1 MSIWEAFGKGRYKGF
16 SREAGLLLDEAVEL
30 AGGLGCKKADTG
42 HLLLA
47 MLQTDHGPAAKFL
60 AGKNI
65 SELAVRRQLG
75 ADREGP
81 ALHLD
86 RKALAPDLKRAMDY
100 ALIGAQNAHL
110 AKAEPEHLLWRIAR
124 FVWCKSLRPG
134 TYYRCEPLSEK
145 LSAGE
150 TPEESAERQDEQRR
164 QTAFVRRQIM
174 RLSRIQR
181 ETLVWYY
188 LENRTTADIA
198 RRLRV
203 SENTVRWH
211 LSDSRKKIREA
222 DGKMTSTEF
231 VYCPKKLHVA
241 INGEAYDDRLT
252 REVLD
257 NLLYQNILLRCYAQ
271 GQTAQE
277 LCDELGVA
285 RPYIEDAVNVLLR
298 DELLTADGGR
308 VRTNFIITS
317 GAQEKARL
325 AVYDAHKDELSR
337 EIVRQLMAH
346 EQEIR
351 AIGFIGCDVPMQ
363 RLLWWLIYRCTAA
376 LPNPAEMPPRPYHA
390 DGGAYHL
397 MGFAREPENRHY
409 LAWDYN
415 GPMYNDGFRWFGL
428 QHFGNSPVQELFE
441 LNQPHMG
448 KLCALLIRLIQA
460 DFDPSCVTAD
470 EQELLAELLA
480 RGFLRKADGSIKPN
494 FCVLTREQVQRLR
507 QEVFLT
513 IVEAVQPAW
522 TRVCNELRTLCKAS
536 VPKHLQ
542 ALADL
547 PLHMAALAAGYMTEQ
562 IAYTY
567 GALEKPETPEDAA
580 MWTLVYEPEIK
591 VTPHK

>member
-1 MSIWEAFGKGRYKGF
+1 MLDTERYWQEEWAARVLRWARGKTRTTQEA
-16 SREAGLLLDEAVEL
+16 EDL
-30 AGGLGCKKADTG
+30 AQSVLMEW
-42 HLLLA
+42 LR
-47 MLQTDHGPAAKFL
+47 
-60 AGKNI
+60 
-65 SELAVRRQLG
+65 AVRAQEERG
-75 ADREGP
+75 ACV
-81 ALHLD
+81 
-86 RKALAPDLKRAMDY
+86 
-100 ALIGAQNAHL
+100 
-110 AKAEPEHLLWRIAR
+110 AEPEHLLWRIAR

-257 NLLYQNILLRCYAQ
+257 NLLHQNILLRCYAQ

-298 DELLTADGGR
+298 DELLTADGGS

-317 GAQEKARL
+317 GAQEEARL
-325 AVYDAHKDELSR
+325 AVYDAHEDELSR

-351 AIGFIGCDVPMQ
+351 AIGFIGCDVPMP

-415 GPMYNDGFRWFGL
+415 GPMYNDGFRWLGL
-428 QHFGNSPVQELFE
+428 QHFGNSPVQDLFE

-507 QEVFLT
+507 QEVFLP

-562 IAYTY
+562 IAYAY

>member
-1 MSIWEAFGKGRYKGF
+1 MLDTERYWQEEWAARVLRWARGKTRTTQEA
-16 SREAGLLLDEAVEL
+16 EDL
-30 AGGLGCKKADTG
+30 AQSVLMEW
-42 HLLLA
+42 LR
-47 MLQTDHGPAAKFL
+47 
-60 AGKNI
+60 
-65 SELAVRRQLG
+65 AVRAQEERG
-75 ADREGP
+75 ACV
-81 ALHLD
+81 
-86 RKALAPDLKRAMDY
+86 
-100 ALIGAQNAHL
+100 
-110 AKAEPEHLLWRIAR
+110 AEPEHLLWRIAR

-257 NLLYQNILLRCYAQ
+257 NLLHQNILLRCYAQ

-317 GAQEKARL
+317 GAQEEARL

-351 AIGFIGCDVPMQ
+351 AIGFIGCDVPMP

-428 QHFGNSPVQELFE
+428 QHFGNSPVQDLFE
-441 LNQPHMG
+441 PNQPHMG

-494 FCVLTREQVQRLR
+494 FCVLTRGQVQRLR
-507 QEVFLT
+507 QEVFLP

-562 IAYTY
+562 IAYAY

>member
-1 MSIWEAFGKGRYKGF
+1 MLDTERYWQEEWAARVLRWARGKTRTTQEA
-16 SREAGLLLDEAVEL
+16 EDL
-30 AGGLGCKKADTG
+30 AQSVLMEW
-42 HLLLA
+42 LR
-47 MLQTDHGPAAKFL
+47 
-60 AGKNI
+60 
-65 SELAVRRQLG
+65 AVRAQEERG
-75 ADREGP
+75 ACV
-81 ALHLD
+81 
-86 RKALAPDLKRAMDY
+86 
-100 ALIGAQNAHL
+100 
-110 AKAEPEHLLWRIAR
+110 AEPEYLLWRIAR

-257 NLLYQNILLRCYAQ
+257 NLLHQNILLRCYAQ

-317 GAQEKARL
+317 GAQEEARL

-351 AIGFIGCDVPMQ
+351 AIGFIGCDVPMP

-428 QHFGNSPVQELFE
+428 QHFGNSPVQDLFE

-507 QEVFLT
+507 QEVFLP

-562 IAYTY
+562 IAYAY

>member
-1 MSIWEAFGKGRYKGF
+1 MLDTERYWQEEWAARVLRWARGKTRTAQEA
-16 SREAGLLLDEAVEL
+16 EDLAQTVLLEWLR
-30 AGGLGCKKADTG
+30 
-42 HLLLA
+42 
-47 MLQTDHGPAAKFL
+47 
-60 AGKNI
+60 
-65 SELAVRRQLG
+65 AVR
-75 ADREGP
+75 
-81 ALHLD
+81 
-86 RKALAPDLKRAMDY
+86 
-100 ALIGAQNAHL
+100 AQEERGVCV
-110 AKAEPEHLLWRIAR
+110 AEPEHLLWRIAR

-257 NLLYQNILLRCYAQ
+257 NLLHQNILLRCYAQ

-317 GAQEKARL
+317 GAQEEARL

-351 AIGFIGCDVPMQ
+351 AIGFIGCDVPMP

-376 LPNPAEMPPRPYHA
+376 LPNPAEMPPRPYHT

-428 QHFGNSPVQELFE
+428 QHFGNSLVQDLFE

-460 DFDPSCVTAD
+460 DFEPSCVTAD

-507 QEVFLT
+507 QEVFLP

-562 IAYTY
+562 IAYAY

>member
-1 MSIWEAFGKGRYKGF
+1 MLDTERYWQEEWAARVLRWARGKTRTAQEA
-16 SREAGLLLDEAVEL
+16 EDL
-30 AGGLGCKKADTG
+30 AQSVLMEW
-42 HLLLA
+42 LR
-47 MLQTDHGPAAKFL
+47 
-60 AGKNI
+60 
-65 SELAVRRQLG
+65 AVRAQEERG
-75 ADREGP
+75 ACV
-81 ALHLD
+81 
-86 RKALAPDLKRAMDY
+86 
-100 ALIGAQNAHL
+100 
-110 AKAEPEHLLWRIAR
+110 AEPEHLLWRIAR

-257 NLLYQNILLRCYAQ
+257 NLLHQNILLRCYAQ

-317 GAQEKARL
+317 GAQEEARL

-351 AIGFIGCDVPMQ
+351 AIGFIGCDVPMP

-428 QHFGNSPVQELFE
+428 QHFGNSPVQDLFE

-507 QEVFLT
+507 QEVFLP

-562 IAYTY
+562 IAYAY

>member
-1 MSIWEAFGKGRYKGF
+1 MLDTERYWKEEWAARVLRWARGKTRTAQEA
-16 SREAGLLLDEAVEL
+16 EDLAQTVLLEWLR
-30 AGGLGCKKADTG
+30 
-42 HLLLA
+42 
-47 MLQTDHGPAAKFL
+47 
-60 AGKNI
+60 
-65 SELAVRRQLG
+65 AVRAQEERG
-75 ADREGP
+75 ACV
-81 ALHLD
+81 
-86 RKALAPDLKRAMDY
+86 
-100 ALIGAQNAHL
+100 
-110 AKAEPEHLLWRIAR
+110 AEPEHLLWRIAR

-257 NLLYQNILLRCYAQ
+257 NLLHQNILLRCYAQ

-317 GAQEKARL
+317 GAQEEARL

-351 AIGFIGCDVPMQ
+351 AIGFIGCDVPMP

-428 QHFGNSPVQELFE
+428 QHFGNSPVQDLFE

-507 QEVFLT
+507 QEVFLP

-562 IAYTY
+562 TAYAY

>member
-1 MSIWEAFGKGRYKGF
+1 MLDTKRYWQEEWAARVLRWARGKTRTAQEA
-16 SREAGLLLDEAVEL
+16 EDLAQTVLLEWLR
-30 AGGLGCKKADTG
+30 
-42 HLLLA
+42 
-47 MLQTDHGPAAKFL
+47 
-60 AGKNI
+60 
-65 SELAVRRQLG
+65 AVRAQEERG
-75 ADREGP
+75 ACV
-81 ALHLD
+81 
-86 RKALAPDLKRAMDY
+86 
-100 ALIGAQNAHL
+100 
-110 AKAEPEHLLWRIAR
+110 AEPEHLLWRIAR

-257 NLLYQNILLRCYAQ
+257 NLLHQNILLRCYAQ

-317 GAQEKARL
+317 GAQEEARL

-351 AIGFIGCDVPMQ
+351 AIGFIGCDVPMP

-428 QHFGNSPVQELFE
+428 QHFGNSPVQDLFE

-507 QEVFLT
+507 QEVFLP

-562 IAYTY
+562 IAYAY

>member
-1 MSIWEAFGKGRYKGF
+1 MLDTERYWQEEWAARVLRWARGKTRTTQEA
-16 SREAGLLLDEAVEL
+16 EDL
-30 AGGLGCKKADTG
+30 AQSVLMEW
-42 HLLLA
+42 LR
-47 MLQTDHGPAAKFL
+47 
-60 AGKNI
+60 
-65 SELAVRRQLG
+65 AVRAQEERG
-75 ADREGP
+75 ACV
-81 ALHLD
+81 
-86 RKALAPDLKRAMDY
+86 
-100 ALIGAQNAHL
+100 
-110 AKAEPEHLLWRIAR
+110 AEPEHLLWRIAR

-257 NLLYQNILLRCYAQ
+257 NLLHQNILLRCYAQ

-277 LCDELGVA
+277 LCDGLGVA

-317 GAQEKARL
+317 GAQEEARL

-351 AIGFIGCDVPMQ
+351 AIGFIGCDVPMP

-428 QHFGNSPVQELFE
+428 QHFGNSPVQDLFE

-507 QEVFLT
+507 QEVFLP

-562 IAYTY
+562 IAYAY

>member
-1 MSIWEAFGKGRYKGF
+1 MLDTKRYWQEEWAARVLRWARGKTRTAQEA
-16 SREAGLLLDEAVEL
+16 EDL
-30 AGGLGCKKADTG
+30 AQSVLMEW
-42 HLLLA
+42 LR
-47 MLQTDHGPAAKFL
+47 
-60 AGKNI
+60 
-65 SELAVRRQLG
+65 AVRAQEERG
-75 ADREGP
+75 ACV
-81 ALHLD
+81 
-86 RKALAPDLKRAMDY
+86 
-100 ALIGAQNAHL
+100 
-110 AKAEPEHLLWRIAR
+110 AEPEHLLWRIAR

-257 NLLYQNILLRCYAQ
+257 NLLHQNILLRCYAQ

-285 RPYIEDAVNVLLR
+285 HPYIEDAVNVLLR

-317 GAQEKARL
+317 GAQEEARL

-351 AIGFIGCDVPMQ
+351 AIGFIGCDVPMP

-428 QHFGNSPVQELFE
+428 QHFGNSPVQDLFE

-507 QEVFLT
+507 QEVFLP

-562 IAYTY
+562 IAYAY
-567 GALEKPETPEDAA
+567 GELEKPETPEDAA

>member
-1 MSIWEAFGKGRYKGF
+1 MLDTERYWQEEWAARVLRWARGKTRTAQEA
-16 SREAGLLLDEAVEL
+16 EDLAQTVLLEWLR
-30 AGGLGCKKADTG
+30 
-42 HLLLA
+42 
-47 MLQTDHGPAAKFL
+47 
-60 AGKNI
+60 
-65 SELAVRRQLG
+65 AVR
-75 ADREGP
+75 
-81 ALHLD
+81 
-86 RKALAPDLKRAMDY
+86 
-100 ALIGAQNAHL
+100 AQEERGVCV
-110 AKAEPEHLLWRIAR
+110 AEPEHLLWRIAR

-164 QTAFVRRQIM
+164 QNAFVRRQIM

-257 NLLYQNILLRCYAQ
+257 NLLHQNILLRCYAQ

-317 GAQEKARL
+317 GAQEEARL

-337 EIVRQLMAH
+337 EIVRQMMAH

-351 AIGFIGCDVPMQ
+351 AIGFIGCDVPMP

-428 QHFGNSPVQELFE
+428 QHFGNSPVQDLFE

-470 EQELLAELLA
+470 KQELLAELLA

-507 QEVFLT
+507 QEVFLP

-562 IAYTY
+562 IAYAY

>member
-1 MSIWEAFGKGRYKGF
+1 MLDTERYWQEEWAARVLRWAHGKTRTTQEA
-16 SREAGLLLDEAVEL
+16 EDL
-30 AGGLGCKKADTG
+30 AQSVLMEW
-42 HLLLA
+42 LR
-47 MLQTDHGPAAKFL
+47 
-60 AGKNI
+60 
-65 SELAVRRQLG
+65 AVRAQEERG
-75 ADREGP
+75 ACV
-81 ALHLD
+81 
-86 RKALAPDLKRAMDY
+86 
-100 ALIGAQNAHL
+100 
-110 AKAEPEHLLWRIAR
+110 AEPEHLLWRIAR

-257 NLLYQNILLRCYAQ
+257 NLLHQNILLRCYAQ

-285 RPYIEDAVNVLLR
+285 RPYIEDVVNVLLR

-317 GAQEKARL
+317 GAQEEARL

-351 AIGFIGCDVPMQ
+351 AIGFIGCDVPMP

-428 QHFGNSPVQELFE
+428 QHFGNSPVQDLFE

-507 QEVFLT
+507 QEVFLP

-562 IAYTY
+562 IAYAY

>member
-1 MSIWEAFGKGRYKGF
+1 MLDTERYWQEEWAARVLRWARGKTRTAQEAEDLAQTVLLEWLRAGR
-16 SREAGLLLDEAVEL
+16 
-30 AGGLGCKKADTG
+30 
-42 HLLLA
+42 
-47 MLQTDHGPAAKFL
+47 
-60 AGKNI
+60 
-65 SELAVRRQLG
+65 
-75 ADREGP
+75 
-81 ALHLD
+81 
-86 RKALAPDLKRAMDY
+86 
-100 ALIGAQNAHL
+100 AQEERGVGV
-110 AKAEPEHLLWRIAR
+110 AEPEHLLWRIAR

-257 NLLYQNILLRCYAQ
+257 NLLHQNILLRCYAQ

-317 GAQEKARL
+317 GAQEEARL

-351 AIGFIGCDVPMQ
+351 AIGFIGCDVPMP

-428 QHFGNSPVQELFE
+428 QHFGNSPVQDLFE

-507 QEVFLT
+507 QEVFLP

-562 IAYTY
+562 IAYAY

>member
-1 MSIWEAFGKGRYKGF
+1 MLDTERYWQEEWAARVLRWARGKTRTAQ
-16 SREAGLLLDEAVEL
+16 ETEDLAQTVLLEWLR
-30 AGGLGCKKADTG
+30 
-42 HLLLA
+42 
-47 MLQTDHGPAAKFL
+47 
-60 AGKNI
+60 
-65 SELAVRRQLG
+65 AVRAQEERG
-75 ADREGP
+75 ACV
-81 ALHLD
+81 
-86 RKALAPDLKRAMDY
+86 
-100 ALIGAQNAHL
+100 
-110 AKAEPEHLLWRIAR
+110 AEPEHLLWRIAR

-257 NLLYQNILLRCYAQ
+257 NLLHQNILLRCYAQ

-317 GAQEKARL
+317 GAQEEARL

-351 AIGFIGCDVPMQ
+351 AIGFIGCDVPMP

-415 GPMYNDGFRWFGL
+415 GPMYNDGFRWLGL
-428 QHFGNSPVQELFE
+428 QHFGNSPVQDLFE

-507 QEVFLT
+507 QEVFLP

-562 IAYTY
+562 IAYAY

>member
-1 MSIWEAFGKGRYKGF
+1 MLDTERYWQEEWAARVLRWARGKTRTTQEA
-16 SREAGLLLDEAVEL
+16 EDL
-30 AGGLGCKKADTG
+30 AQSVLMEW
-42 HLLLA
+42 LR
-47 MLQTDHGPAAKFL
+47 
-60 AGKNI
+60 
-65 SELAVRRQLG
+65 AVRAQEERG
-75 ADREGP
+75 ACV
-81 ALHLD
+81 
-86 RKALAPDLKRAMDY
+86 
-100 ALIGAQNAHL
+100 
-110 AKAEPEHLLWRIAR
+110 AEPEHLLWRIAR

-257 NLLYQNILLRCYAQ
+257 NLLHQNILLRCYAQ

-317 GAQEKARL
+317 GAQEEARL

-351 AIGFIGCDVPMQ
+351 AIGFIGCDVPMP

-507 QEVFLT
+507 QEVFLP

-522 TRVCNELRTLCKAS
+522 TRVCNELRMLCKAS

-562 IAYTY
+562 IAYAY

>member
-1 MSIWEAFGKGRYKGF
+1 MLDTERYWQEEWAARVLRWARGKTRTTQEA
-16 SREAGLLLDEAVEL
+16 EDL
-30 AGGLGCKKADTG
+30 AQSVLMEW
-42 HLLLA
+42 LR
-47 MLQTDHGPAAKFL
+47 
-60 AGKNI
+60 
-65 SELAVRRQLG
+65 AVRAQEERG
-75 ADREGP
+75 ACV
-81 ALHLD
+81 
-86 RKALAPDLKRAMDY
+86 
-100 ALIGAQNAHL
+100 
-110 AKAEPEHLLWRIAR
+110 AEPEHLLWRIAR

-257 NLLYQNILLRCYAQ
+257 NLLHQNILLRCYAQ

-317 GAQEKARL
+317 GAQEEARL

-351 AIGFIGCDVPMQ
+351 AIGFIGCDVPMP

-428 QHFGNSPVQELFE
+428 QHFGNSPVQDLFE
-441 LNQPHMG
+441 PNQPHMG

-507 QEVFLT
+507 QEVFLP

-547 PLHMAALAAGYMTEQ
+547 PLHMAALVAGYMTEQ
-562 IAYTY
+562 IAYAY

>member
-1 MSIWEAFGKGRYKGF
+1 MLDTERYWQEEWAARVLRWARGKTRTTQEA
-16 SREAGLLLDEAVEL
+16 EDL
-30 AGGLGCKKADTG
+30 AQSVLMEW
-42 HLLLA
+42 LR
-47 MLQTDHGPAAKFL
+47 
-60 AGKNI
+60 
-65 SELAVRRQLG
+65 AVRAQEERG
-75 ADREGP
+75 ACV
-81 ALHLD
+81 
-86 RKALAPDLKRAMDY
+86 
-100 ALIGAQNAHL
+100 
-110 AKAEPEHLLWRIAR
+110 AEPEHLLWRIAR

-257 NLLYQNILLRCYAQ
+257 NLLHQNILLRCYAQ

-317 GAQEKARL
+317 GAQEEARL
-325 AVYDAHKDELSR
+325 AMYDAHKDELSR

-351 AIGFIGCDVPMQ
+351 AIGFIGCDVPMP

-428 QHFGNSPVQELFE
+428 QHFGNSPVQDLFE

-507 QEVFLT
+507 QEVFLP

-562 IAYTY
+562 IAYAY

>member
-1 MSIWEAFGKGRYKGF
+1 MLDTERYWQEEWAARVLRWARGKTRTTQEA
-16 SREAGLLLDEAVEL
+16 EDL
-30 AGGLGCKKADTG
+30 AQSVLMEW
-42 HLLLA
+42 LR
-47 MLQTDHGPAAKFL
+47 
-60 AGKNI
+60 
-65 SELAVRRQLG
+65 AVRAQEERG
-75 ADREGP
+75 ACV
-81 ALHLD
+81 
-86 RKALAPDLKRAMDY
+86 
-100 ALIGAQNAHL
+100 
-110 AKAEPEHLLWRIAR
+110 AEPEHLLWRIAR

-257 NLLYQNILLRCYAQ
+257 NLLHQNILLRCYAQ

-298 DELLTADGGR
+298 DELLTTDGGR

-317 GAQEKARL
+317 GAQEEARL

-351 AIGFIGCDVPMQ
+351 AIGFIGCDVPMP

-507 QEVFLT
+507 QEVILP

-562 IAYTY
+562 IAYAY

>member
-1 MSIWEAFGKGRYKGF
+1 MLDTERYWQEEWAARVLRWARGKTRTTQEA
-16 SREAGLLLDEAVEL
+16 EDL
-30 AGGLGCKKADTG
+30 AQSVLMEW
-42 HLLLA
+42 LR
-47 MLQTDHGPAAKFL
+47 
-60 AGKNI
+60 
-65 SELAVRRQLG
+65 AVRAQEERG
-75 ADREGP
+75 ACV
-81 ALHLD
+81 
-86 RKALAPDLKRAMDY
+86 
-100 ALIGAQNAHL
+100 
-110 AKAEPEHLLWRIAR
+110 AEPEHLLWRIAR

-203 SENTVRWH
+203 SENTVCWY

-257 NLLYQNILLRCYAQ
+257 NLLHQNILLRCYAQ

-277 LCDELGVA
+277 LCDGLGVA

-507 QEVFLT
+507 QEVFLP

-522 TRVCNELRTLCKAS
+522 TRVCNELRMLCKAS

-562 IAYTY
+562 IAYAY

>member
-1 MSIWEAFGKGRYKGF
+1 MLDTERYWQEEWAARVLRWARGKTRTAQEA
-16 SREAGLLLDEAVEL
+16 EDLAQTVLLEWLR
-30 AGGLGCKKADTG
+30 
-42 HLLLA
+42 
-47 MLQTDHGPAAKFL
+47 
-60 AGKNI
+60 
-65 SELAVRRQLG
+65 AVRAQEERG
-75 ADREGP
+75 ACV
-81 ALHLD
+81 
-86 RKALAPDLKRAMDY
+86 
-100 ALIGAQNAHL
+100 
-110 AKAEPEHLLWRIAR
+110 AEPEHLLWRIAR

-198 RRLRV
+198 RRLRI

-257 NLLYQNILLRCYAQ
+257 NLLHQNILLRCYAQ

-298 DELLTADGGR
+298 DELLTTDGGR

-317 GAQEKARL
+317 GAQEEARL

-351 AIGFIGCDVPMQ
+351 AIGFIGCDVPMP

-428 QHFGNSPVQELFE
+428 QHFGNSPVQDLFE
-441 LNQPHMG
+441 PNQPHMG

-507 QEVFLT
+507 QEVFLP

-562 IAYTY
+562 IAYAY

>member
-1 MSIWEAFGKGRYKGF
+1 MLDTERYLQEEWAARVLRWARGKTRTTQEA
-16 SREAGLLLDEAVEL
+16 EDL
-30 AGGLGCKKADTG
+30 AQSVLMEW
-42 HLLLA
+42 LR
-47 MLQTDHGPAAKFL
+47 
-60 AGKNI
+60 
-65 SELAVRRQLG
+65 AVRAQEERG
-75 ADREGP
+75 ACV
-81 ALHLD
+81 
-86 RKALAPDLKRAMDY
+86 
-100 ALIGAQNAHL
+100 
-110 AKAEPEHLLWRIAR
+110 AEPEHLLWRIAR

-257 NLLYQNILLRCYAQ
+257 NLLHQNILLRCYAQ

-317 GAQEKARL
+317 GAQEEARL

-351 AIGFIGCDVPMQ
+351 AIGFIGCDVPMP

-428 QHFGNSPVQELFE
+428 QHFGNSPVQDLFE

-507 QEVFLT
+507 QEVFLP

-562 IAYTY
+562 IAYAY

>member
-1 MSIWEAFGKGRYKGF
+1 MLDTERYWQEEWAARVLRWARGKTRTTQEA
-16 SREAGLLLDEAVEL
+16 EDL
-30 AGGLGCKKADTG
+30 AQSVLMEW
-42 HLLLA
+42 LR
-47 MLQTDHGPAAKFL
+47 
-60 AGKNI
+60 
-65 SELAVRRQLG
+65 AVRAQEERG
-75 ADREGP
+75 ACV
-81 ALHLD
+81 
-86 RKALAPDLKRAMDY
+86 
-100 ALIGAQNAHL
+100 
-110 AKAEPEHLLWRIAR
+110 AEPEHLLWRIAR

-198 RRLRV
+198 QRLRV

-257 NLLYQNILLRCYAQ
+257 NLLHQNILLRCYAQ

-298 DELLTADGGR
+298 DELLTANGGR
-308 VRTNFIITS
+308 VRTDFIITS
-317 GAQEKARL
+317 GAQEEARL

-351 AIGFIGCDVPMQ
+351 AIGFIGCDVPMP

-428 QHFGNSPVQELFE
+428 QHFGNSPVQDLFE

-507 QEVFLT
+507 QEVFLP

-562 IAYTY
+562 IAYAY

>member
-1 MSIWEAFGKGRYKGF
+1 MLDTERYWQEEWAARVLRWARGKTRTAQEA
-16 SREAGLLLDEAVEL
+16 EDLAQTVLLEWLR
-30 AGGLGCKKADTG
+30 
-42 HLLLA
+42 
-47 MLQTDHGPAAKFL
+47 
-60 AGKNI
+60 
-65 SELAVRRQLG
+65 AVRAQ
-75 ADREGP
+75 EE
-81 ALHLD
+81 
-86 RKALAPDLKRAMDY
+86 RAVCV
-100 ALIGAQNAHL
+100 
-110 AKAEPEHLLWRIAR
+110 AEPEHLLWRIAR

-257 NLLYQNILLRCYAQ
+257 NLLHQNILLRCYAQ

-317 GAQEKARL
+317 GAQEEARL
-325 AVYDAHKDELSR
+325 AVYDANKDELSR

-351 AIGFIGCDVPMQ
+351 AIGFIGCDVPMP

-428 QHFGNSPVQELFE
+428 QHFGNSPVQDLFE
-441 LNQPHMG
+441 PNQPHMG

-507 QEVFLT
+507 QEVFLP

-562 IAYTY
+562 IAYAY

>member
-1 MSIWEAFGKGRYKGF
+1 MLDTERYWQEEWAARVLRWARGKTRTTQEA
-16 SREAGLLLDEAVEL
+16 EDL
-30 AGGLGCKKADTG
+30 AQSVLMEW
-42 HLLLA
+42 LR
-47 MLQTDHGPAAKFL
+47 
-60 AGKNI
+60 
-65 SELAVRRQLG
+65 AVRAQEERG
-75 ADREGP
+75 ACV
-81 ALHLD
+81 
-86 RKALAPDLKRAMDY
+86 
-100 ALIGAQNAHL
+100 
-110 AKAEPEHLLWRIAR
+110 AEPEHLLWRIAR

-257 NLLYQNILLRCYAQ
+257 NLLHQNILLRCYAQ

-317 GAQEKARL
+317 GAQEEARL

-351 AIGFIGCDVPMQ
+351 AIGFIGCDVPMP

-428 QHFGNSPVQELFE
+428 QHFGNSPVQDLFE

-507 QEVFLT
+507 QEVFLP

-542 ALADL
+542 ALTDL

-562 IAYTY
+562 IAYAH

>member
-1 MSIWEAFGKGRYKGF
+1 MLDTERYWQEEWAARVLRWARGKTRTAQEA
-16 SREAGLLLDEAVEL
+16 EDL
-30 AGGLGCKKADTG
+30 A
-42 HLLLA
+42 
-47 MLQTDHGPAAKFL
+47 QTVL
-60 AGKNI
+60 M
-65 SELAVRRQLG
+65 EWLRAVRAQEERG
-75 ADREGP
+75 ACV
-81 ALHLD
+81 
-86 RKALAPDLKRAMDY
+86 
-100 ALIGAQNAHL
+100 
-110 AKAEPEHLLWRIAR
+110 AEPEHLLWRIAR

-257 NLLYQNILLRCYAQ
+257 NLLHQNILLRCYAQ

-317 GAQEKARL
+317 GAQEEARL

-351 AIGFIGCDVPMQ
+351 AIGFIGCDVPMP

-428 QHFGNSPVQELFE
+428 QHFGNSPVQDLFE

-507 QEVFLT
+507 QEVFLP

-542 ALADL
+542 TLADL

-562 IAYTY
+562 IAYAY

>member
-1 MSIWEAFGKGRYKGF
+1 MLDTERYWQEEWAARVLRWARGKTRTAQEA
-16 SREAGLLLDEAVEL
+16 EDLAQTVLLEWLR
-30 AGGLGCKKADTG
+30 
-42 HLLLA
+42 
-47 MLQTDHGPAAKFL
+47 
-60 AGKNI
+60 
-65 SELAVRRQLG
+65 AVRAQEERG
-75 ADREGP
+75 ACV
-81 ALHLD
+81 
-86 RKALAPDLKRAMDY
+86 
-100 ALIGAQNAHL
+100 
-110 AKAEPEHLLWRIAR
+110 AEPEHLLWRIAR

-257 NLLYQNILLRCYAQ
+257 NLLHQNILLRCYAQ

-317 GAQEKARL
+317 GAQEEARL

-351 AIGFIGCDVPMQ
+351 AIGFIGCDVPMP

-428 QHFGNSPVQELFE
+428 QHFGNSPVQDLFE

-480 RGFLRKADGSIKPN
+480 RGCLRKADGSIKPN

-507 QEVFLT
+507 QEVFLP

-562 IAYTY
+562 IAYAY

>member
-1 MSIWEAFGKGRYKGF
+1 MLDTERYWQEEWAARVLRWARGKTRTTQEA
-16 SREAGLLLDEAVEL
+16 EDL
-30 AGGLGCKKADTG
+30 AQSVLMEW
-42 HLLLA
+42 LR
-47 MLQTDHGPAAKFL
+47 
-60 AGKNI
+60 
-65 SELAVRRQLG
+65 AVRAQEERG
-75 ADREGP
+75 ACV
-81 ALHLD
+81 
-86 RKALAPDLKRAMDY
+86 
-100 ALIGAQNAHL
+100 
-110 AKAEPEHLLWRIAR
+110 AEPEHLLWRIAR

-257 NLLYQNILLRCYAQ
+257 NLLHQNILLRCYAQ

-317 GAQEKARL
+317 GAQEEARL

-351 AIGFIGCDVPMQ
+351 AIGFIGCDVPMP

-428 QHFGNSPVQELFE
+428 QHFGNSPVQDLFE

-507 QEVFLT
+507 QEVFLP

-562 IAYTY
+562 IAYAY

-580 MWTLVYEPEIK
+580 MWTLVYEPESK

>member
-1 MSIWEAFGKGRYKGF
+1 MLDTERYWQEEWAARVLRWARGKTRTAQEA
-16 SREAGLLLDEAVEL
+16 EDLAQTVLLEWLR
-30 AGGLGCKKADTG
+30 
-42 HLLLA
+42 
-47 MLQTDHGPAAKFL
+47 
-60 AGKNI
+60 
-65 SELAVRRQLG
+65 AVR
-75 ADREGP
+75 
-81 ALHLD
+81 
-86 RKALAPDLKRAMDY
+86 
-100 ALIGAQNAHL
+100 AQEERGFCV
-110 AKAEPEHLLWRIAR
+110 AEPEHLLWRIAR

-181 ETLVWYY
+181 ETLVCYY

-257 NLLYQNILLRCYAQ
+257 NLLHQNILLRCYAQ

-317 GAQEKARL
+317 GAQEEARL

-351 AIGFIGCDVPMQ
+351 AIGFIGCDVPMP

-428 QHFGNSPVQELFE
+428 QHFGNSPVQDLFE

-507 QEVFLT
+507 QEVFLP

-562 IAYTY
+562 IAYAY

-580 MWTLVYEPEIK
+580 IWTLVYEPEIK

>member
-1 MSIWEAFGKGRYKGF
+1 MLDTERYWQEEWAARVLRWARGKTRTTQEA
-16 SREAGLLLDEAVEL
+16 EDL
-30 AGGLGCKKADTG
+30 AQSVLMEW
-42 HLLLA
+42 LR
-47 MLQTDHGPAAKFL
+47 
-60 AGKNI
+60 
-65 SELAVRRQLG
+65 AVRAQEERG
-75 ADREGP
+75 ACV
-81 ALHLD
+81 
-86 RKALAPDLKRAMDY
+86 
-100 ALIGAQNAHL
+100 
-110 AKAEPEHLLWRIAR
+110 AEPEHLLWRIAR

-257 NLLYQNILLRCYAQ
+257 NLLHQNILLRCYAQ

-317 GAQEKARL
+317 GAQEEARL

-351 AIGFIGCDVPMQ
+351 AIGFIGCDVPMP

-376 LPNPAEMPPRPYHA
+376 LPNPTEMPPRPYHA

-428 QHFGNSPVQELFE
+428 QHFGNSPVQDLFE
-441 LNQPHMG
+441 PNQPHMG

-507 QEVFLT
+507 QEVFLP

-562 IAYTY
+562 IAYAY

>member
-1 MSIWEAFGKGRYKGF
+1 MLDTERYWQEEWAARVMRWARGKTRTTQEA
-16 SREAGLLLDEAVEL
+16 EDL
-30 AGGLGCKKADTG
+30 AQSVLMEW
-42 HLLLA
+42 LR
-47 MLQTDHGPAAKFL
+47 
-60 AGKNI
+60 
-65 SELAVRRQLG
+65 AVRAQEERG
-75 ADREGP
+75 ACV
-81 ALHLD
+81 
-86 RKALAPDLKRAMDY
+86 
-100 ALIGAQNAHL
+100 
-110 AKAEPEHLLWRIAR
+110 AEPEHLLWRIAR

-257 NLLYQNILLRCYAQ
+257 NLLHQNILLRCYAQ

-317 GAQEKARL
+317 GAQEEARL

-351 AIGFIGCDVPMQ
+351 AIGFIGCDVPMP

-428 QHFGNSPVQELFE
+428 QHFGNSPVQDLFE

-507 QEVFLT
+507 QEVFLP

-562 IAYTY
+562 IAYAY

>member
-1 MSIWEAFGKGRYKGF
+1 
-16 SREAGLLLDEAVEL
+16 
-30 AGGLGCKKADTG
+30 
-42 HLLLA
+42 
-47 MLQTDHGPAAKFL
+47 
-60 AGKNI
+60 
-65 SELAVRRQLG
+65 
-75 ADREGP
+75 
-81 ALHLD
+81 
-86 RKALAPDLKRAMDY
+86 
-100 ALIGAQNAHL
+100 
-110 AKAEPEHLLWRIAR
+110 
-124 FVWCKSLRPG
+124 
-134 TYYRCEPLSEK
+134 
-145 LSAGE
+145 
-150 TPEESAERQDEQRR
+150 
-164 QTAFVRRQIM
+164 
-174 RLSRIQR
+174 
-181 ETLVWYY
+181 
-188 LENRTTADIA
+188 
-198 RRLRV
+198 
-203 SENTVRWH
+203 
-211 LSDSRKKIREA
+211 
-222 DGKMTSTEF
+222 MTSTEF

-257 NLLYQNILLRCYAQ
+257 NLLHQNILLRCYAQ

-285 RPYIEDAVNVLLR
+285 RPYVEDAVNVLLR

-317 GAQEKARL
+317 GAQEEARL

-351 AIGFIGCDVPMQ
+351 AIGFIGCDVPMP

-428 QHFGNSPVQELFE
+428 QHFGNSPVQDLFE

-448 KLCALLIRLIQA
+448 KLCALLIQLIQA

-507 QEVFLT
+507 QEVFLP
-513 IVEAVQPAW
+513 IVGAVQPAW

-562 IAYTY
+562 IAYAY

-591 VTPHK
+591 

>member
-1 MSIWEAFGKGRYKGF
+1 MLDTERYWQEEWAARVLRWARGKTRTTQEA
-16 SREAGLLLDEAVEL
+16 EDL
-30 AGGLGCKKADTG
+30 AQSVLMEW
-42 HLLLA
+42 LR
-47 MLQTDHGPAAKFL
+47 
-60 AGKNI
+60 
-65 SELAVRRQLG
+65 AVRAQEERG
-75 ADREGP
+75 ACV
-81 ALHLD
+81 
-86 RKALAPDLKRAMDY
+86 
-100 ALIGAQNAHL
+100 
-110 AKAEPEHLLWRIAR
+110 AEPEHLLWRIAR

-257 NLLYQNILLRCYAQ
+257 NLLHQNILLRCYAQ

-317 GAQEKARL
+317 GAQEEARL

-337 EIVRQLMAH
+337 EIVRRLMAH

-351 AIGFIGCDVPMQ
+351 AIGFIGCDVPMP

-376 LPNPAEMPPRPYHA
+376 LPNPAEIPPRPYHA

-428 QHFGNSPVQELFE
+428 QHFGNSPVQDLFE

-507 QEVFLT
+507 QEVFLP

-562 IAYTY
+562 IAYAY

>member
-1 MSIWEAFGKGRYKGF
+1 MLDTERYWQEEWAARVLRWARGKTRTMQEA
-16 SREAGLLLDEAVEL
+16 EDL
-30 AGGLGCKKADTG
+30 AQSVLMEW
-42 HLLLA
+42 LR
-47 MLQTDHGPAAKFL
+47 
-60 AGKNI
+60 
-65 SELAVRRQLG
+65 AVRAQEERG
-75 ADREGP
+75 ACV
-81 ALHLD
+81 
-86 RKALAPDLKRAMDY
+86 
-100 ALIGAQNAHL
+100 
-110 AKAEPEHLLWRIAR
+110 AEPEHLLWRIAR

-257 NLLYQNILLRCYAQ
+257 NLLHQNILLRCYAQ

-317 GAQEKARL
+317 GAQEEARL

-351 AIGFIGCDVPMQ
+351 AIGFIGCDVPMP

-428 QHFGNSPVQELFE
+428 QHFGNSPVQDLFE

-507 QEVFLT
+507 QEVFLP

-562 IAYTY
+562 IAYAY

>member
-1 MSIWEAFGKGRYKGF
+1 MLDTERYWQEEWAARVLRWARGKTRTAQEA
-16 SREAGLLLDEAVEL
+16 EDL
-30 AGGLGCKKADTG
+30 AQSVLMEW
-42 HLLLA
+42 LR
-47 MLQTDHGPAAKFL
+47 
-60 AGKNI
+60 
-65 SELAVRRQLG
+65 AVRAQEERG
-75 ADREGP
+75 ACV
-81 ALHLD
+81 
-86 RKALAPDLKRAMDY
+86 
-100 ALIGAQNAHL
+100 
-110 AKAEPEHLLWRIAR
+110 AEPEHLLWRIAR

-257 NLLYQNILLRCYAQ
+257 NLLHQNILLRCYAQ

-317 GAQEKARL
+317 GAQEEARL

-351 AIGFIGCDVPMQ
+351 AIGFIGCDVPMP

-428 QHFGNSPVQELFE
+428 QHFGNSPVQDLFE
-441 LNQPHMG
+441 PNQPHMG

-507 QEVFLT
+507 QEVFLP

-562 IAYTY
+562 IAYAY

>member
-1 MSIWEAFGKGRYKGF
+1 MLDTERYWQEEWAARVLRWARGKTRTAQEA
-16 SREAGLLLDEAVEL
+16 EDLAQTVLLEWLR
-30 AGGLGCKKADTG
+30 
-42 HLLLA
+42 
-47 MLQTDHGPAAKFL
+47 
-60 AGKNI
+60 
-65 SELAVRRQLG
+65 AVRAQEERG
-75 ADREGP
+75 ACV
-81 ALHLD
+81 
-86 RKALAPDLKRAMDY
+86 
-100 ALIGAQNAHL
+100 
-110 AKAEPEHLLWRIAR
+110 AEPEHLLWRIAR

-257 NLLYQNILLRCYAQ
+257 NLLHQNILLRCYAQ

-317 GAQEKARL
+317 GAQEEARL

-351 AIGFIGCDVPMQ
+351 AIGFIGCDVPMP

-415 GPMYNDGFRWFGL
+415 GQMYNDGFRWFGL
-428 QHFGNSPVQELFE
+428 QHFGNSPVQDLFE

-507 QEVFLT
+507 QEVFLP

-562 IAYTY
+562 IAYAY

>member
-1 MSIWEAFGKGRYKGF
+1 MAESQLPSERRRTILDTERYWQEEWAARVLRWARGKTRTAQEA
-16 SREAGLLLDEAVEL
+16 EDLAQTVLLEWLR
-30 AGGLGCKKADTG
+30 
-42 HLLLA
+42 
-47 MLQTDHGPAAKFL
+47 
-60 AGKNI
+60 
-65 SELAVRRQLG
+65 AVRAQ
-75 ADREGP
+75 EE
-81 ALHLD
+81 
-86 RKALAPDLKRAMDY
+86 RAVCV
-100 ALIGAQNAHL
+100 
-110 AKAEPEHLLWRIAR
+110 AEPEHLLWRIAR
-124 FVWCKSLRPG
+124 FVWCKSLRAG

-198 RRLRV
+198 QRLRV

-257 NLLYQNILLRCYAQ
+257 NLLHQNILLRCYAQ

-317 GAQEKARL
+317 GAQEEARL

-351 AIGFIGCDVPMQ
+351 AIGFSGCDVPMP

-376 LPNPAEMPPRPYHA
+376 LPNPAEIPPRPYHA

-428 QHFGNSPVQELFE
+428 QHFGNSPVQDLFE

-507 QEVFLT
+507 QEVFLP

-562 IAYTY
+562 IAYAY

>member
-1 MSIWEAFGKGRYKGF
+1 MLDTKRYWQEEWAARVLRWARGKTRTAQEA
-16 SREAGLLLDEAVEL
+16 EDLAQTVLLEWLR
-30 AGGLGCKKADTG
+30 
-42 HLLLA
+42 
-47 MLQTDHGPAAKFL
+47 
-60 AGKNI
+60 
-65 SELAVRRQLG
+65 AVR
-75 ADREGP
+75 
-81 ALHLD
+81 
-86 RKALAPDLKRAMDY
+86 
-100 ALIGAQNAHL
+100 AQEERGVCV
-110 AKAEPEHLLWRIAR
+110 AEPEHQLWRIAR

-257 NLLYQNILLRCYAQ
+257 NLLHQNILLRCYAQ

-317 GAQEKARL
+317 GAQEEARL

-351 AIGFIGCDVPMQ
+351 AIGFIGCDVPMP

-428 QHFGNSPVQELFE
+428 QHFGNSPVQDLFE

-507 QEVFLT
+507 QEVFLP

-562 IAYTY
+562 IAYAY

>member
-1 MSIWEAFGKGRYKGF
+1 MLDTERYWQEEWAACVLRWARGKTRTAQEA
-16 SREAGLLLDEAVEL
+16 EDLAQTVLLEWLR
-30 AGGLGCKKADTG
+30 
-42 HLLLA
+42 
-47 MLQTDHGPAAKFL
+47 
-60 AGKNI
+60 
-65 SELAVRRQLG
+65 AVR
-75 ADREGP
+75 
-81 ALHLD
+81 
-86 RKALAPDLKRAMDY
+86 
-100 ALIGAQNAHL
+100 AQEERGVCV
-110 AKAEPEHLLWRIAR
+110 AEPEHLLWRIAR

-257 NLLYQNILLRCYAQ
+257 NLLHQNILLRCYAQ

-317 GAQEKARL
+317 GAQEEARL
-325 AVYDAHKDELSR
+325 AVYDAHEDELSR

-351 AIGFIGCDVPMQ
+351 AIGFIGCDVPMP

-415 GPMYNDGFRWFGL
+415 GPMYNDGFRWLGL
-428 QHFGNSPVQELFE
+428 QHFGNSPVQDLFE

-480 RGFLRKADGSIKPN
+480 ALPRMTCRCCRDWKA
-494 FCVLTREQVQRLR
+494 V
-507 QEVFLT
+507 
-513 IVEAVQPAW
+513 
-522 TRVCNELRTLCKAS
+522 
-536 VPKHLQ
+536 
-542 ALADL
+542 
-547 PLHMAALAAGYMTEQ
+547 
-562 IAYTY
+562 
-567 GALEKPETPEDAA
+567 
-580 MWTLVYEPEIK
+580 
-591 VTPHK
+591 

>member
-1 MSIWEAFGKGRYKGF
+1 MLDTERYWQEEWAARVLRWARGKTRTTQEA
-16 SREAGLLLDEAVEL
+16 EDL
-30 AGGLGCKKADTG
+30 AQSVLMEW
-42 HLLLA
+42 LR
-47 MLQTDHGPAAKFL
+47 
-60 AGKNI
+60 
-65 SELAVRRQLG
+65 AVRAQEERG
-75 ADREGP
+75 ACV
-81 ALHLD
+81 
-86 RKALAPDLKRAMDY
+86 
-100 ALIGAQNAHL
+100 
-110 AKAEPEHLLWRIAR
+110 AEPEHLLWRIAR

-257 NLLYQNILLRCYAQ
+257 NLLHQNILLRCYAQ

-317 GAQEKARL
+317 GAQEEARL

-351 AIGFIGCDVPMQ
+351 AIGFIGCDVPMP

-428 QHFGNSPVQELFE
+428 QHFGNSPVQDLFE

-507 QEVFLT
+507 QEVFLP

-562 IAYTY
+562 IAYAY
-567 GALEKPETPEDAA
+567 GVLEKPETPEDAA